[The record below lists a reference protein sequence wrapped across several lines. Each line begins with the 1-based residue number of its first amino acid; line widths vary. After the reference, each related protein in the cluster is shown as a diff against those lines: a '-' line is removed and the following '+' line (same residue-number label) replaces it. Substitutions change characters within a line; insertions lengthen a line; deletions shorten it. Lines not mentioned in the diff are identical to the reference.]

1 MDARTAPHPGAH
13 HPTLD
18 RKSVGA
24 VVLGNALE
32 FYDFTVYAFFAKP
45 MRSQSRFS
53 AADLIS
59 AQAVATHMARLSAD
73 MGSMKLEPPIA
84 EERVPDIS

>member
-13 HPTLD
+13 HPALD

-32 FYDFTVYAFFAKP
+32 FYDFTV
-45 MRSQSRFS
+45 
-53 AADLIS
+53 
-59 AQAVATHMARLSAD
+59 
-73 MGSMKLEPPIA
+73 
-84 EERVPDIS
+84 